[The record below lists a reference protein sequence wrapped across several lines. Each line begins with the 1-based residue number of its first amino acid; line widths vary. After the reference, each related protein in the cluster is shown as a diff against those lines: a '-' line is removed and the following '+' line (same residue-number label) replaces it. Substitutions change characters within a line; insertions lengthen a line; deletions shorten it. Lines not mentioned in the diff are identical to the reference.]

1 MPGLRKQPSM
11 SKPIVEALF
20 GSGAKSKVINHLY
33 LCAPGDE
40 SLPARALARDADV
53 AYGSINKTLQE
64 LAKAQLVVREESSRG
79 PLYRAPFED
88 PRLAG
93 LFLLVRQDSA
103 IVQQLQRALRSQK
116 GVAYAGVFG
125 SFASG
130 KTQRHSDID
139 VLVLEQAGID
149 RFAVMTAL
157 AKVADKVKRPVRP
170 EFYSMSE
177 FGDKLDRLD
186 PVALS
191 ILANPRIDLKGALPW
206 QQT

>member
-1 MPGLRKQPSM
+1 M
-11 SKPIVEALF
+11 SQPIVEALF
-20 GSGAKSKVINHLY
+20 GSGAKSRVVSYLY
-33 LCAPGDE
+33 LNAPCSD
-40 SLPARALARDADV
+40 SLAARPLAREAGV
-53 AYGSINKTLQE
+53 AYGSIDKTLQE
-64 LAKAQLVVREESSRG
+64 LTKAQLIVREETPRG
-79 PLYRAPFED
+79 PAYRAPHED

-103 IVQQLQRALRSQK
+103 IVQQLKRALRSHK
-116 GVAYAGVFG
+116 GIAYAAVFG

-139 VLVLEQAGID
+139 VLLLEQPGLD
-149 RFAVMTAL
+149 RFAAMTAL
-157 AKVADKVKRPVRP
+157 VKVADKVKRPIKP
-170 EFYSMSE
+170 EFYSVSE

-206 QQT
+206 QQS

>member
-1 MPGLRKQPSM
+1 M

-20 GSGAKSKVINHLY
+20 GSGAKSKVISHLY
-33 LCAPGDE
+33 LSSPGEE

-64 LAKAQLVVREESSRG
+64 LARAQLVVREETARG
-79 PLYRAPFED
+79 PQYRAPFED

-93 LFLLVRQDSA
+93 LFLLLRQDSS
-103 IVQQLQRALRSQK
+103 IVQHMQRALRPHK
-116 GVAYAGVFG
+116 GIAYAGIFG

-139 VLVLEQAGID
+139 LLVLEQVGID
-149 RFAVMTAL
+149 RFKVMTAL
-157 AKVADKVKRPVRP
+157 AKASDKAKRPIAP
-170 EFYSMSE
+170 QFYSVAE

-206 QQT
+206 QQS

>member
-1 MPGLRKQPSM
+1 M
-11 SKPIVEALF
+11 SQPIVEALF
-20 GSGAKSKVINHLY
+20 GSGAKSKVISHLY
-33 LCAPGDE
+33 LCSPGGE

-64 LAKAQLVVREESSRG
+64 LAKAQLVVREETSRG

-103 IVQQLQRALRSQK
+103 IVRQLQRALRSHK

-139 VLVLEQAGID
+139 VLVLEQPGID

-157 AKVADKVKRPVRP
+157 AKAADKIKRPVAP
-170 EFYSMSE
+170 QFYALGE

-206 QQT
+206 QQS

>member
-1 MPGLRKQPSM
+1 M

-20 GSGAKSKVINHLY
+20 GSGAKSKVISHLY
-33 LCAPGDE
+33 LCAPGE
-40 SLPARALARDADV
+40 ASLPARALARGADV

-64 LAKAQLVVREESSRG
+64 LAKAQLVVREETSRG

-93 LFLLVRQDSA
+93 LFLLVRQDSS
-103 IVQQLQRALRSQK
+103 IVQLLQRALRSPK
-116 GVAYAGVFG
+116 GIAYAGVFG

-139 VLVLEQAGID
+139 VLILTQAEFD
-149 RFAVMTAL
+149 RFAVITVL
-157 AKVADKVKRPVRP
+157 AKVADKAKRPITP
-170 EFYSMSE
+170 QFYSMAE

-206 QQT
+206 QSN

>member
-1 MPGLRKQPSM
+1 MPAM

-20 GSGAKSKVINHLY
+20 GSGAKSKVIAHLY
-33 LCAPGDE
+33 LCDQGNEPLA
-40 SLPARALARDADV
+40 ARALARAAGV
-53 AYGSINKTLQE
+53 AYGSIDKTLQE
-64 LAKAQLVVREESSRG
+64 LAKAQLVVREETPRG

-93 LFLLVRQDSA
+93 LFLLLRQDSA
-103 IVQQLQRALRSQK
+103 IVQQLKRAFRSLE
-116 GVAYAGVFG
+116 GVAYAAVFG

-139 VLVLEQAGID
+139 VLVLEQPEID
-149 RFAVMTAL
+149 RFAAMTAL
-157 AKVADKVKRPVRP
+157 VKVADKVKRPIKP
-170 EFYSMSE
+170 EFYSQAE

-191 ILANPRIDLKGALPW
+191 ILANPRMDLKGTLPW
-206 QQT
+206 Q

>member
-1 MPGLRKQPSM
+1 MTSM
-11 SKPIVEALF
+11 SQPIVEALF
-20 GSGAKSKVINHLY
+20 GSGAKSKVLSYLY
-33 LCAPGDE
+33 LSGPGSE
-40 SLPARALARDADV
+40 SLAARPLAREAGV
-53 AYGSINKTLQE
+53 AYGSIDKTLQE
-64 LAKAQLVVREESSRG
+64 LTKAQLVVREETPHG
-79 PLYRAPFED
+79 PAYRAPYED

-103 IVQQLQRALRSQK
+103 IVQQLRRALRSAK
-116 GVAYAGVFG
+116 GIAYAAVFG

-139 VLVLEQAGID
+139 VLVLEQPGLD

-157 AKVADKVKRPVRP
+157 VKVTDKVKRPIKP
-170 EFYSMSE
+170 EFYSVSE

-191 ILANPRIDLKGALPW
+191 ILANPRIDLKGALTW
-206 QQT
+206 QQS

>member
-1 MPGLRKQPSM
+1 MPSPVLQRRMTQ
-11 SKPIVEALF
+11 PIVEAVF
-20 GSGAKSKVINHLY
+20 GSGAKSKVISYLY
-33 LCAPGDE
+33 LRAQGGE
-40 SLPARALARDADV
+40 SLAARALAREAGV

-64 LAKAQLVVREESSRG
+64 LAKAQLVVREETPHG
-79 PLYRAPFED
+79 PTYRAPLED

-103 IVQQLQRALRSQK
+103 IVQQLKRAFRSLK
-116 GVAYAGVFG
+116 GVAYAAVFG

-139 VLVLEQAGID
+139 VLVLEQPGLD

-157 AKVADKVKRPVRP
+157 VKVADKVKRPIKP
-170 EFYSMSE
+170 EFYSVDE
-177 FGDKLDRLD
+177 FGDKLDRLE

-206 QQT
+206 QQN